1 MPAVKEPEQQEY
13 VAFQEHD
20 LRGYRLEEKDAPWL
34 VTVLAVSLAA
44 LAVVV
49 VQGWEPGREDNRLF
63 VPLVFMPDTTSLAI
77 NVLTSLLVITTI
89 MERAVEVFIGS
100 TRAIRR
106 KLSTRHLEA
115 LDAMIAEREATVQGL
130 ISSGNAGAA
139 QEMEESL
146 AALKDRRN
154 RVDHRLT
161 SYRTGTR
168 IRALSFSLLFGTLIA
183 LAGVR
188 VISPLLDVPYAA
200 LSNIQWAALQI
211 VDIAGTAGL
220 IAGGTSG
227 IHRII
232 SNLGARMEPDT
243 VSELETST
251 RPN

>member
-1 MPAVKEPEQQEY
+1 MPLENGQESQEY

-20 LRGYRLEEKDAPWL
+20 LKGYRLEKQDAPWL
-34 VTVLAVSLAA
+34 ITVLIIGAVA
-44 LAVVV
+44 LFIVVT
-49 VQGWEPGREDNRLF
+49 QGWESGREGNRLF
-63 VPLVFMPDTTSLAI
+63 VPLYFMPDTTNIAI
-77 NVLTSLLVITTI
+77 DILMSFAVITAL

-106 KLSTRHLEA
+106 KLTTRHLEA
-115 LDAMIAEREATVQGL
+115 LNSLLEDRQNSYDAAKA
-130 ISSGNAGAA
+130 SGDSKA
-139 QEMEESL
+139 QSMESAL
-146 AALKDRRN
+146 LALKDRRN
-154 RVDHRLT
+154 RVYHRLT

-220 IAGGTSG
+220 IAGGTNG
-227 IHRII
+227 IHRLI
-232 SNLGARMEPDT
+232 SNLGARTEPENP
-243 VSELETST
+243 SELEVRT
-251 RPN
+251 RPS